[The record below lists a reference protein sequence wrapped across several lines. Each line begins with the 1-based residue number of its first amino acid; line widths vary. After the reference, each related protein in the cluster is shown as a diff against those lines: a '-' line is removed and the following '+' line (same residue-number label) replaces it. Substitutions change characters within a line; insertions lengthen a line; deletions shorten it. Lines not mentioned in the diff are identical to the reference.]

1 MEQEKYYKV
10 DNKYILRGLKRAE
23 QFRNLIT
30 TYNFDR
36 SQKEVIVEGLNE
48 DLNVSYYAKPEYN

>member
-23 QFRNLIT
+23 QFRDLIT

-36 SQKEVIVEGLNE
+36 S
-48 DLNVSYYAKPEYN
+48 